1 MTASWADRRRL
12 LIDLET
18 YSSVDISKAGAFKYV
33 EAPDFEIM
41 LLAYVWND
49 GPVQVIEMRKA
60 LPRFVTCE
68 RDAYFELQDV
78 IAGILDPDTVKVAH
92 NSAFERACL
101 TKHLGQELPAEE
113 WEDTMILAAMNGLPM
128 SLEAAGAALNIEQQK
143 LKEQKPVLQGY
154 VMDEVYNKMERQSGR
169 TKDVVWG
176 KLGVLV
182 EAHDSTGLF
191 TFLDTVINERPNE
204 YEYQIYKGDCY
215 AEVYNRPDLAEDIY
229 KGILE
234 HSPANKQAQYALIS
248 HYTRIQD
255 LDKLFESV
263 KRLVSN
269 NHIEENIRTEILTNY
284 IRYCV
289 SEDSLR
295 LNSVRSF
302 LDNMDYGEN
311 ATGEISATH
320 VVLLS
325 YMNAAPDSILL
336 AINRTLKYHPEDTE
350 IRRHGMY
357 LCYRRENTD
366 ELLRLCEEGQY
377 YDPKNLDY
385 YHLPAIFY
393 LYDENYDAA
402 IKTLE
407 RGEPYYMENPDD
419 SLASELYNLMGDIYH
434 DLGRME
440 ECYAAYDSALALIP
454 DNALVLNNYA
464 YFLSLKDKRL
474 DKALAMSTRATEL
487 EPNNATYVDTHAWV
501 LHRLGRNEEAK
512 SVMSTALSLSA
523 QRDDSL
529 LAHYGDILWALGE
542 EFMADT
548 YWKKAVSQGYD
559 KEAMDEHIA
568 EIKSKREAKKSR
580 KR

>member
-1 MTASWADRRRL
+1 MRSYLILPLLVLLLVAIGCSTSKKATDSKSVLPPRVCLTPAQQHQFNLLYHEALMRMEDGEYDAYVVLLERAIDIDSTAAEALWLLSRAQYDFARRNDSTQRQL
-12 LIDLET
+12 ALHNMKRAA
-18 YSSVDISKAGAFKYV
+18 YYAPNSVDIQKNLAIMFDREGRHE
-33 EAPDFEIM
+33 EALTYYERIAELHPTKGT
-41 LLAYVWND
+41 LTQLAESYKNLSNYK
-49 GPVQVIEMRKA
+49 KA
-60 LPRFVTCE
+60 L
-68 RDAYFELQDV
+68 
-78 IAGILDPDTVKVAH
+78 
-92 NSAFERACL
+92 
-101 TKHLGQELPAEE
+101 
-113 WEDTMILAAMNGLPM
+113 
-128 SLEAAGAALNIEQQK
+128 
-143 LKEQKPVLQGY
+143 
-154 VMDEVYNKMERQSGR
+154 EVYNKMERQSGR

-234 HSPANKQAQYALIS
+234 HSPANKEAQYALIR

-289 SEDSLR
+289 GEDSLR

-325 YMNAAPDSILL
+325 YMNAAPDSILQ

-357 LCYRRENTD
+357 LCYRSENTA

-434 DLGRME
+434 DMGRME

-464 YFLSLKDKRL
+464 YFLSLDEINL
-474 DKALAMSTRATEL
+474 NKALTMAHRANEL
-487 EPNNATYVDTHAWV
+487 SPNNATYLDTYAWV
-501 LHRLGRNEEAK
+501 LYQLGQYTQAKIYIDQALAAVKEDEE
-512 SVMSTALSLSA
+512 SSTYYKHA
-523 QRDDSL
+523 
-529 LAHYGDILWALGE
+529 GDIYWKIGDRKNARK
-542 EFMADT
+542 F
-548 YWKKAVSQGYD
+548 WKKAEELE
-559 KEAMDEHIA
+559 KE
-568 EIKSKREAKKSR
+568 
-580 KR
+580 